1 MKKLII
7 PISFVIASTFF
18 LWKGQQ
24 VETLEESF
32 LTKSVVSEPTDG
44 EKQNI
49 DRVQD
54 IQTPT
59 EKPLYKKR
67 ETLVNV
73 PPTQP
78 VKTPPAQAPPIRH
91 RILDILAEAKITVK
105 ETKIDV
111 SEFAQE
117 LDTRTS
123 LIKTSMKHS
132 DVILVEGGKYFGED
146 NEEVRIKNQNE

>member
-32 LTKSVVSEPTDG
+32 LTKNVVSEPTDG

-59 EKPLYKKR
+59 EKPLY
-67 ETLVNV
+67 
-73 PPTQP
+73 
-78 VKTPPAQAPPIRH
+78 
-91 RILDILAEAKITVK
+91 
-105 ETKIDV
+105 
-111 SEFAQE
+111 
-117 LDTRTS
+117 
-123 LIKTSMKHS
+123 
-132 DVILVEGGKYFGED
+132 
-146 NEEVRIKNQNE
+146 